1 MAVRKTILFAE
12 EPRIWYGD
20 KVYML
25 MPVARQSYHSL
36 FCTVCGNSRKITI
49 TGRDGHGYTYP
60 CPECA
65 AGEKERK
72 NTLTLFRYEVQ
83 EFIVQSITISGPDTM
98 ASYPRY
104 RRAED
109 DGTEAKE
116 KDYPA
121 FPGEMGFLSADP
133 ETRGPIP
140 SGSMTTR
147 GPSNRMRNGSLT
159 AS

>member
-1 MAVRKTILFAE
+1 MVFRERKVRNMAVRKTILFAE

-133 ETRGPIP
+133 ETMGPIP
-140 SGSMTTR
+140 SGSMTT
-147 GPSNRMRNGSLT
+147 
-159 AS
+159 